1 MRIELLGQSFTIR
14 SDEDPEYLGDLVD
27 YYATKLQEVR
37 DSVDTTDSVKLAILA
52 GLITVDELFQARE
65 DAGITAETSAGEP
78 EEHQELEQI
87 TERLISRLSETLG
100 PTPSPAVTEASP
112 AVTEEDIEA
121 SEARNEES

>member
-37 DSVDTTDSVKLAILA
+37 DSVDTTDPVKLAILA

-65 DAGITAETSAGEP
+65 DAGMATTAPEREP
-78 EEHQELEQI
+78 EEQQELERI
-87 TERLISRLSETLG
+87 TERLITRLNETLDA
-100 PTPSPAVTEASP
+100 TLAPSAETGV
-112 AVTEEDIEA
+112 EEPKNPDV
-121 SEARNEES
+121 SDEEP

>member
-65 DAGITAETSAGEP
+65 DAGIQAETPAGEP
-78 EEHQELEQI
+78 EGHQELEQI

-100 PTPSPAVTEASP
+100 PTPRPAVTDEDPEAS
-112 AVTEEDIEA
+112 TTDDQEE
-121 SEARNEES
+121 

>member
-37 DSVDTTDSVKLAILA
+37 DSVDTTDPVKLAILA

-65 DAGITAETSAGEP
+65 DAGVSAASPVREP
-78 EEHQELEQI
+78 EEQQELERI
-87 TERLISRLSETLG
+87 TERLIARLNETLDA
-100 PTPSPAVTEASP
+100 TPEPPEEVEDTEKP
-112 AVTEEDIEA
+112 HTDL
-121 SEARNEES
+121 EES

>member
-65 DAGITAETSAGEP
+65 DAGITAETSAAEP

-87 TERLISRLSETLG
+87 TERLISRLSETLD
-100 PTPSPAVTEASP
+100 PTPSPAA
-112 AVTEEDIEA
+112 TEEDPEA
-121 SEARNEES
+121 SKARTEES